1 MGMAARP
8 VFWNKNCQ
16 GNNFVSL
23 PILILVKRTQML
35 EVWVIRWSN
44 KKCWQKKGETR
55 DRMRTGLP
63 FCDHSVNTIYWA
75 RIWGAHKHDAIDS
88 VSLLGYD
95 SVSIGS
101 DSVSIGSDRLSDQL
115 AATIYKV
122 YAVSSYTTLTFK
134 IVTEASPVNYLTTD
148 ITSYSRR
155 LESAWQTVPRLNE
168 IDRMQ
173 QCTNLNIVIM

>member
-55 DRMRTGLP
+55 DRIRTRLP
-63 FCDHSVNTIYWA
+63 FCDHFVNTIYCA
-75 RIWGAHKHDAIDS
+75 KIWGAHKHDKRDS
-88 VSLLGYD
+88 SLLGYD
-95 SVSIGS
+95 NVSIGS
-101 DSVSIGSDRLSDQL
+101 NRLTDQL
-115 AATIYKV
+115 AATTYKV
-122 YAVSSYTTLTFK
+122 YAVSSYTTLTLK
-134 IVTEASPVNYLTTD
+134 IVTESFTSQLFNNWHQVIFEKTWICMTD
-148 ITSYSRR
+148 HT
-155 LESAWQTVPRLNE
+155 QT
-168 IDRMQ
+168 
-173 QCTNLNIVIM
+173 